1 MKPIPIFVL
10 LGSLALG
17 ACDAEN
23 RAAADSA
30 SLHMAV
36 PSESV
41 PAAAGASG
49 AATCEVAA
57 ADMALPAEAH
67 ESSGLARSAR
77 DAAMFWTHNDAGN
90 EPVLFAVNEI
100 GALVQRVRVAGAEL
114 VDWEDIEAAPCDGES
129 CLYIGDIGDNDAE
142 RDRITVYRVVE
153 PADGTSESAPAEPL
167 HARYPDGPRDAE
179 ALFVDGSGTLYVVT
193 KGRRGAIS
201 LYRWPMPAAPGQTA
215 ALERVRDLFPEPEHN
230 DDRVTAASATPNG
243 RWVGI
248 RTYRTLYIYL
258 TEQLLA
264 QGDTAPLTVDLT
276 GLGQTQGE
284 AVVLADDGTAWLS
297 SEAEDDGR
305 ARWARLRCTL
315 EV

>member
-1 MKPIPIFVL
+1 MTLVPRIVV
-10 LGSLALG
+10 LGSLVLA
-17 ACDAEN
+17 ACDAEG

-30 SLHMAV
+30 ALHMAV
-36 PSESV
+36 PADAL
-41 PAAAGASG
+41 AAE

-57 ADMALPAEAH
+57 ADIALPAEAH

-77 DAAMFWTHNDAGN
+77 DPAIFWTHNDAGN
-90 EPVLFAVNEI
+90 KPDLFAVNET

-114 VDWEDIEAAPCDGES
+114 VDWEDIEAAPCGAES

-142 RDRITVYRVVE
+142 RGRITVYRVVE
-153 PADGTSESAPAEPL
+153 PADGTGETAPAEPL

-179 ALFVDGSGTLYVVT
+179 GLFVDGSGTLYVVT

-201 LYRWPMPAAPGQTA
+201 LYRWPLSAAPGQTA
-215 ALERVRDLFPEPEHN
+215 NLEHVRDLFPEPGHN

-248 RTYRTLYIYL
+248 RSYRTLYLYPA
-258 TEQLLA
+258 EQLLA
-264 QGDTAPLTVDLT
+264 QGDIAPVTVDLT
-276 GLGQTQGE
+276 GLGQAQGE
-284 AVVLADDGTAWLS
+284 ALVLADDGTAWLT

-305 ARWARLRCTL
+305 ARWVRLRCTL
-315 EV
+315 DV